1 MQQQQQRRSEKMDT
15 KLEAEFQK
23 ALLEKCRKAEEKC
36 GVKCTRLINNIEKY
50 GAVKTVK
57 EIIRKRNVSDSYDGL
72 ERAGRLDLTAEAA
85 AAESRFAALF
95 TDDEVNYCF
104 SVLCES
110 GYYNV

>member
-1 MQQQQQRRSEKMDT
+1 MDN
-15 KLEAEFQK
+15 KLEAEFQRV
-23 ALLEKCRKAEEKC
+23 LLEKCRQAEEKC

-72 ERAGRLDLTAEAA
+72 EKAGRLDLTAEAT

-95 TDDEVNYCF
+95 TDDEANYCLGL
-104 SVLCES
+104 LCES